1 MPDGQSHRLLAA
13 CRWNAGKRQLFLK
26 DLSIEADASSFVF
39 QGIRRKRPIT
49 CHRYPV
55 RQMRTR
61 CQFLFL
67 LRKQPHKSMKCRKYS
82 GKTRVRCAI
91 CRKTKRC
98 QRQAAMFG
106 FSAKCRHFAGNESWR
121 IRRSSLLSEKR
132 LPVCA
137 EKTKITAQTKNYG
150 RLEEFLSQLRYES
163 EVLFRKLLGKRT
175 VRPHPPWCSDGKKGM
190 DSEVK
195 ALYQGAGISHLLAI
209 SGLHLSLIG
218 AGLFG
223 LLKKYGF
230 RLL

>member
-1 MPDGQSHRLLAA
+1 MDGETLCLTGKVTDCWQPVDGTQE
-13 CRWNAGKRQLFLK
+13 NASFYLK

-82 GKTRVRCAI
+82 GKTRVHCAI
-91 CRKTKRC
+91 CRKTKRF

-137 EKTKITAQTKNYG
+137 EKNKNYRSDKNYG

-163 EVLFRKLLGKRT
+163 EVLFRKLLGEKNGATASAMVLGR
-175 VRPHPPWCSDGKKGM
+175 KK
-190 DSEVK
+190 EWTAK
-195 ALYQGAGISHLLAI
+195 
-209 SGLHLSLIG
+209 
-218 AGLFG
+218 
-223 LLKKYGF
+223 
-230 RLL
+230 